1 MKKISMFLLICT
13 ILSGCATTGYYANP
27 NSQRY
32 CQQGLGGLC
41 EKCNRVF
48 AFSRSQLNNQ
58 ENITCSYCGQ
68 EQNLRM
74 ASNRYA
80 YAVQQQQK
88 KQQASFATGFVETLR
103 QSMDKREERR
113 YKSDQA
119 MQQQVLERFK
129 PKQKKIYKVYK
140 PYGHTPVGRIEEE

>member
-1 MKKISMFLLICT
+1 MKKISVFLLTCM
-13 ILSGCATTGYYANP
+13 ILSGCVTTGHYTNP
-27 NSQRY
+27 NNQSY
-32 CQQGLGGLC
+32 YQQGLGGLC

-48 AFSRSQLNNQ
+48 AFSGSQLNNQ
-58 ENITCSYCGQ
+58 ENITCSYCGR

-80 YAVQQQQK
+80 YAVQQRQK
-88 KQQASFATGFVETLR
+88 KQQASFATGLVETLK
-103 QSMDKREERR
+103 QSMDKSEKRR

-129 PKQKKIYKVYK
+129 PKQKKIYNVYK
-140 PYGHTPVGRIEEE
+140 PYGHTPVCRIEEE